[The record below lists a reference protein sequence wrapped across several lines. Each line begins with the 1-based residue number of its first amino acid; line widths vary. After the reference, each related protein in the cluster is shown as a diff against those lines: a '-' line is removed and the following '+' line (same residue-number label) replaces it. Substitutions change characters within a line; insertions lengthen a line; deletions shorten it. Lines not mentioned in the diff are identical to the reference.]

1 MQRIADARPEDEA
14 QLRHDIREL
23 YQQPGANRTGEM
35 LQRALTDALDAGGDL
50 RARQAILNDIAS
62 VARADPEALAGQE
75 FGLPGMVLGSVV
87 ATPGKL
93 VSAGATGTVAD
104 ANTWPAL
111 IGELVGKGVKI
122 TPADLMRI
130 QKLNDGQIVFLE
142 RGNSRSGLQHIIER
156 HGAQFSK
163 AGVPETKVADF
174 LMDAL
179 KNGKIV
185 GCQGSSN
192 TRPIYEVNYE
202 GRVLR
207 VAITTSSNG
216 YVVGANIR

>member
-1 MQRIADARPEDEA
+1 MAK
-14 QLRHDIREL
+14 
-23 YQQPGANRTGEM
+23 T
-35 LQRALTDALDAGGDL
+35 
-50 RARQAILNDIAS
+50 
-62 VARADPEALAGQE
+62 DPELLASQE
-75 FGLPGMVLGSVV
+75 FGLPGMVLGSVA

-93 VSAGATGTVAD
+93 VGAGTAGTVAD

-111 IGELVGKGVKI
+111 IDELVGNGVKV
-122 TPADLMRI
+122 TPTGLMRI

-142 RGNSRSGLQHIIER
+142 RGNSRSGLQHIVER

-163 AGVPETKVADF
+163 AGIPETKVADF

-179 KNGKIV
+179 KNGRIV
-185 GCQGSSN
+185 GYQGRSN